1 MNLLLNLGE
10 REGATNQDV
19 LDATALVMCKYLGDY
34 LSPPRID
41 VIMDYVMVYVGRMRS
56 TPGLV
61 DIEKKAITAMAD
73 SGSEFTLLDLCGL
86 TVYGITKKYPL
97 DVAAAAVKY
106 VFDMIRDM
114 LGKER
119 GKEQRE
125 GE

>member
-1 MNLLLNLGE
+1 
-10 REGATNQDV
+10 
-19 LDATALVMCKYLGDY
+19 MCKYLGDY

-61 DIEKKAITAMAD
+61 DIEKKAIMAMAD

-97 DVAAAAVKY
+97 DVTAAAVKY